1 MKVSHL
7 FILKLMILI
16 KKIYLMYL
24 YQNTKKNEVMIVN
37 VEKEKAK
44 ISYLEK

>member
-44 ISYLEK
+44 ISNVEK